1 MIKDLYSFILNVSGQ
16 NWCLKL
22 LIPLTVSLNT
32 TYRHTH
38 THIQRQTKPK
48 ESKDKKN
55 KD

>member
-32 TYRHTH
+32 TYTHTH
-38 THIQRQTKPK
+38 THTETKPK
-48 ESKDKKN
+48 ESKDKRK
-55 KD
+55 